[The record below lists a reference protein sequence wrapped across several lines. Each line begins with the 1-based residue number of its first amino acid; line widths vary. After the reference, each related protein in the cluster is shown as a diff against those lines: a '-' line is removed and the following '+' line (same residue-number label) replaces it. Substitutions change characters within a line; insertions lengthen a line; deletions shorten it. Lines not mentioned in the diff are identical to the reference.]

1 MAGIFQSAS
10 LIFFPK
16 IMGGKVDPCS
26 GCPREVGLSAFNVVD
41 DFSGFTPKAVSLRVV
56 DYENGNPVL
65 SEPEFPAQVPK
76 LAFGA
81 VSIG

>member
-1 MAGIFQSAS
+1 
-10 LIFFPK
+10 
-16 IMGGKVDPCS
+16 MGGKVDPCS

-41 DFSGFTPKAVSLRVV
+41 DLSGFTPKAVSLRVV

-76 LAFGA
+76 LAFGT

>member
-1 MAGIFQSAS
+1 M
-10 LIFFPK
+10 FFPK

-26 GCPREVGLSAFNVVD
+26 GYPREVGLSALNVVD
-41 DFSGFTPKAVSLRVV
+41 DFSGFTPEAVSLRVV
-56 DYENGNPVL
+56 DYENGNPIL